1 MIRIRKLTDYGI
13 VLLTYFVGGGEPS
26 VRTARELAAKAHLPL
41 PTVSKILKALARSSL
56 LISHRGIAGGYSLAR
71 APEEISVA
79 EIIAALEGPLALTE
93 CSASAPGLCDLEAV
107 CPVRS
112 NWRKINDVV
121 RGALA
126 QLSLADM
133 KSPLKVHAARA
144 RITASTAIPHLTL
157 LRNES

>member
-13 VLLTYFVGGGEPS
+13 VLLTYFVGDGEPS
-26 VRTARELAAKAHLPL
+26 VRTARELSGVAHLPHA
-41 PTVSKILKALARSSL
+41 TVSKILKALARSSL

-71 APEEISVA
+71 APAEISVA

-93 CSASAPGLCDLEAV
+93 CSASAPDLCDLEPV

-133 KSPLKVHAARA
+133 SRPLAMRAARS
-144 RITASTAIPHLTL
+144 RVIPSKAATHLIL